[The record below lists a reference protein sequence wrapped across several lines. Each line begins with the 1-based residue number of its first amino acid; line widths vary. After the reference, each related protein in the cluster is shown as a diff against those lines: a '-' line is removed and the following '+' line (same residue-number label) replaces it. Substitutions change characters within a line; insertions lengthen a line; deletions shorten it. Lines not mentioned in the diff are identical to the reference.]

1 MKTAPARGSAEAAKP
16 DRGGHGGVPKLR
28 RAKWAYSNFEAARHP
43 IRAGGPQV
51 CEWKRPRRGN
61 AGALTLPLPSMAHA
75 KAAAH
80 IWGLHPAPDVARKG
94 TVPPGITSDGAV
106 PRHLMPKRCR
116 STRTATYVDGS

>member
-51 CEWKRPRRGN
+51 WEWKRPRYHRRGLRHVSRFN
-61 AGALTLPLPSMAHA
+61 ALDELLVHFASGATHRAGSSGYRLSSVHRSSLDRVRAMVV
-75 KAAAH
+75 AA
-80 IWGLHPAPDVARKG
+80 IDE
-94 TVPPGITSDGAV
+94 
-106 PRHLMPKRCR
+106 
-116 STRTATYVDGS
+116 